1 MGVYLSHRE
10 AFFTAQY
17 VEMTILDFDH
27 PKNSCVSCTQNDS
40 FRLLRH
46 RTHRILIV
54 DALLY
59 QWPHLHVVIRDSGF
73 SLGAPVSC

>member
-17 VEMTILDFDH
+17 VKMTILDFDH

-54 DALLY
+54 Y
-59 QWPHLHVVIRDSGF
+59 S
-73 SLGAPVSC
+73 S